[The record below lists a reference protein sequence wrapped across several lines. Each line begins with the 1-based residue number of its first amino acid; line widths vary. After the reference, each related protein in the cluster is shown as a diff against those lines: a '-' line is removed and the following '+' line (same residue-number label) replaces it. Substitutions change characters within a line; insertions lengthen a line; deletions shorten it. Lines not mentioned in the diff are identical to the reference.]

1 MMRDLAGWGQ
11 VVVGV
16 LSVVLSLGIGW
27 VAMSKTQA
35 ETQVKIVKIE
45 ERVEKGEDY
54 DAFLQA
60 QLDSAKER
68 IIITETT
75 VAFLK
80 ENSEEMNENLKVLV
94 SEMKQ
99 LNTKMAVL
107 AAKGEK

>member
-1 MMRDLAGWGQ
+1 MKDLAGWGQ